1 MQTAYLKYLTAL
13 FLFGSN
19 GIVASHIAL
28 SSYEIVF
35 FRLSLG
41 SLFLLLLC
49 LATKQNLNFRR
60 YPRDLFLN
68 ILSGMAMGASWLFVY
83 EAYVQLG
90 VSIASLLFYCG
101 PVIVM
106 ALSTVIFGEK
116 LSKNKI
122 SGFIAVIIGIFL
134 INGQEL
140 SHSANLWGLF
150 CGSMAAVTYALMIIF
165 NKKVEH
171 ITGLANS
178 MVQLFAGLLVGIIF
192 LAIKGGL
199 TLDID
204 STSWFWILIL
214 GLVNTGLGCYLYFSP
229 MNVLSVQTVAVCGY
243 LEPLSA
249 AIFAAVFLH
258 EQMELVQ
265 IIGAVLIIGGAVYCE
280 LSGSKTKNYH
290 KNA

>member
-1 MQTAYLKYLTAL
+1 MPTAYLKYLTAL

-249 AIFAAVFLH
+249 VIFAAVFLH

>member
-1 MQTAYLKYLTAL
+1 MQTAYLRYLTAL

-28 SSYEIVF
+28 ASYEIVF
-35 FRLSLG
+35 FRLCLG

-49 LATKQNLNFRR
+49 LATKQNLDFRQ

-116 LSKNKI
+116 LTKNKI
-122 SGFIAVIIGIFL
+122 LGFLAVIIGIFL

-140 SHSANLWGLF
+140 GHSANLWGLF

-192 LAIKGGL
+192 LTIKGGL
-199 TLDID
+199 TLDIN

-249 AIFAAVFLH
+249 VIFAAVFLH
-258 EQMELVQ
+258 EQMTLVQ
-265 IIGAVLIIGGAVYCE
+265 IIGAVLIIGGAVYSE
-280 LSGSKTKNYH
+280 ISGIKSQKLS
-290 KNA
+290 

>member
-1 MQTAYLKYLTAL
+1 
-13 FLFGSN
+13 
-19 GIVASHIAL
+19 
-28 SSYEIVF
+28 
-35 FRLSLG
+35 
-41 SLFLLLLC
+41 
-49 LATKQNLNFRR
+49 
-60 YPRDLFLN
+60 
-68 ILSGMAMGASWLFVY
+68 MAMGASWLFVY

-106 ALSTVIFGEK
+106 ALSTVIFSEK
-116 LSKNKI
+116 LTKNKI

-150 CGSMAAVTYALMIIF
+150 CGIMAAVTYALMLIF

-171 ITGLANS
+171 ITGPANS
-178 MVQLFAGLLVGIIF
+178 MVQLFAGLLIGIIF

-199 TLDID
+199 TLDIG

-249 AIFAAVFLH
+249 VIFAAVFLH

>member
-1 MQTAYLKYLTAL
+1 
-13 FLFGSN
+13 
-19 GIVASHIAL
+19 
-28 SSYEIVF
+28 
-35 FRLSLG
+35 
-41 SLFLLLLC
+41 
-49 LATKQNLNFRR
+49 
-60 YPRDLFLN
+60 
-68 ILSGMAMGASWLFVY
+68 MAMGASWLFVY

-106 ALSTVIFGEK
+106 ALSTIIFGEK
-116 LSKNKI
+116 LTKNKI

-150 CGSMAAVTYALMIIF
+150 CGSMAAVTYALMVIF

-249 AIFAAVFLH
+249 VIFAAVFLH
-258 EQMELVQ
+258 EQMDLVQ

-280 LSGSKTKNYH
+280 LSGSKQKIIIKMLKNREKLLTSIH
-290 KNA
+290 KMCKIFKHEFIKLLV

>member
-60 YPRDLFLN
+60 YTRDLFLN

-140 SHSANLWGLF
+140 SPALISGDYSAEAWL
-150 CGSMAAVTYALMIIF
+150 
-165 NKKVEH
+165 
-171 ITGLANS
+171 
-178 MVQLFAGLLVGIIF
+178 
-192 LAIKGGL
+192 
-199 TLDID
+199 
-204 STSWFWILIL
+204 
-214 GLVNTGLGCYLYFSP
+214 P
-229 MNVLSVQTVAVCGY
+229 
-243 LEPLSA
+243 
-249 AIFAAVFLH
+249 
-258 EQMELVQ
+258 
-265 IIGAVLIIGGAVYCE
+265 
-280 LSGSKTKNYH
+280 
-290 KNA
+290 